1 MKRIKKIL
9 VLLIMMMPIYVFAY
23 DYLNYTDSYDRAT
36 SYIKKGN
43 FKTTHGRYINSSI
56 GESHF
61 ISKNDFEISK
71 SSNGISYLYDGVE
84 YWTST
89 KDGSNNY
96 YIVNYKGDTQ
106 SVSKNSTY
114 KARDV
119 EVVSNDDNVTV
130 RGLGTYNNP
139 WTFEAMY
146 EVKLIT
152 DERYGY
158 ITENSGTY
166 TSLPKFAVRGSE
178 VRFKAFPKSGFMY
191 IDNDCGAEYDPVS
204 GDFIIARVTRNMT
217 CKAVFGT
224 GIYEVN
230 LSGATPSKIYLKYKD
245 NYYSNAAC
253 TNVITQVT
261 PPPKT
266 GYKFLGYNHGAI
278 TIVDEDGKINR
289 ASAGILFQK
298 LNLDPSYEI
307 KNPENVSI
315 SASSSGEKVYNQNN
329 ITLTCGTTTSY
340 SNDTTVSYQFGYA
353 TSEAN
358 YNSGSIVWVGS
369 YSTTKT
375 LTISKTEFT
384 GSRYYGCKVKAVA
397 TGFNTSEVNSPSSIH
412 LALVSPRIDF
422 IATTNGGTLNGSTPL
437 YSKYGTN
444 TVLTARDSTS
454 TTSIPTASR
463 NGFTFQGWFTADSGG
478 TKVINADKSLVASV
492 SNWTNAS
499 GYWVLTNLTNTSGT
513 NQLYAQFT
521 PNPLTFNAQTL
532 NPGTYG
538 TAYTSNAFTA
548 ATNGT
553 GNYTYTIKSGAP
565 SGATIN
571 SANRTI
577 SFTNTTPADTYNVVI
592 NVKDTVSLVEKDA
605 TMKIVIGKATVSLS
619 CNSLTYNGNSQTLAT
634 CTGGTLSNHTRSAA
648 GTQTVTCTGDSNHST
663 TNKDCTIAK
672 KPITITA
679 KDQTI
684 NYGSSISTGTS
695 YATASVISGHT
706 FSRITLTASTT
717 EVTTNGKITP
727 SNAQIKSGSTDVTD
741 NYNITYATGKLVINK
756 IPELTIILNANGAN
770 TNNGSTLS
778 NQTLGT
784 YTYKL
789 TDNFDGTYGL
799 WNYYPSG
806 GSFYLTKSG
815 KSATKY
821 WHVNSAT
828 AATKL
833 HQDTP
838 YATIEAL
845 ATAMGVINS
854 LRNGDVTV
862 TLYAGWEANICN
874 YYDNFFGYTCH
885 DTATGHYAPDNYRS
899 DDYTY
904 TTSCNCGNMEGQT
917 WCAVYWHPMYCGNS
931 DWCSKYGYTAGVTSK
946 ATMKAEHNCTGWDNS
961 KWCTCPGH

>member
-634 CTGGTLSNHTRSAA
+634 CTGGTLSNNTRSAA
-648 GTQTVTCTGDSNHST
+648 GTQTVTCTGDANHITAS
-663 TNKDCTIAK
+663 KDCTIAK